1 MRIPFGVSRFDG
13 VVGGGAPP
21 GTLVLLSGE
30 SGAGAREF
38 MYTSAVMNAL
48 AHADVDQFS
57 LHYGDLA
64 PDAEVPPEIHYLS
77 FTDDA
82 DRLRR
87 EIGFTIA
94 DDVVGAA
101 TPEIRFCD
109 LSTEYFHPSPVP
121 RDWYRGETTSLQD
134 LGRDQTEDVLNAL
147 GDYLSTNAR
156 GNLVCIDSL
165 TDLVAAVSED
175 LGWTDVAL
183 LMKGLAKAAHGW
195 GCLVLLLVSRE
206 TLTDRQLGHLEEAA
220 DGTLRFEWESGGS
233 QRTRTMVVQEFRGVL
248 SRLEDEN
255 IVRFETEIHEAGF
268 DVSDVRKI
276 R

>member
-1 MRIPFGVSRFDG
+1 MRIPFGVSRFDR

-21 GTLVLLSGE
+21 GSLVLLSGE

-48 AHADVDQFS
+48 AHADADQFS

-64 PDAEVPPEIHYLS
+64 YDAEVPPEVHYLS
-77 FTDDA
+77 FTADA

-87 EIGFTIA
+87 EIGFAIA
-94 DDVVGAA
+94 DDVVDAA
-101 TPEIRFCD
+101 APEIRFRD
-109 LSTEYFHPSPVP
+109 LSPEYFHPSPVP
-121 RDWYRGETTSLQD
+121 RDWYRGETSSLQD
-134 LGRDQTEDVLNAL
+134 LGRDQTEDVLSAL
-147 GDYLSTNAR
+147 GAYLSTNAR

-165 TDLVAAVSED
+165 SDLVAAVSED

-195 GCLVLLLVSRE
+195 DCLVLLLVSRE
-206 TLTDRQLGHLEEAA
+206 TLTDRQLGHLKEAA

>member
-1 MRIPFGVSRFDG
+1 MRIPFGVSRFDD
-13 VVGGGAPP
+13 VIGGGAPP
-21 GTLVLLSGE
+21 GSLVLLSGE
-30 SGAGAREF
+30 TGAGAREF
-38 MYTSAVMNAL
+38 MYTSAVMSAL
-48 AHADVDQFS
+48 ARADADQFS
-57 LHYGDLA
+57 LHYGDLG
-64 PDAEVPPEIHYLS
+64 PDAEVPPETHYLS
-77 FTDDA
+77 FTADA

-87 EIGFTIA
+87 EIAFAIS
-94 DDVVGAA
+94 DDVVDAA
-101 TPEIRFCD
+101 MPEVRFRD
-109 LSTEYFHPSPVP
+109 LSAEYFGPSPVP
-121 RDWYRGETTSLQD
+121 RDWYRDETTSLQGLGDDRAED
-134 LGRDQTEDVLNAL
+134 LLSAL
-147 GDYLSTNAR
+147 GTYLSTNAP

-183 LMKGLAKAAHGW
+183 LMKGLAKAAHRW

-206 TLTDRQLGHLEEAA
+206 TLTDRQLGHLQESA

-255 IVRFETEIHEAGF
+255 IVRFETEIHDAGF
-268 DVSDVRKI
+268 DVSDMRKI

>member
-1 MRIPFGVSRFDG
+1 MNVPFGVSRFDG

-21 GTLVLLSGE
+21 GTVVLLSGE

-48 AHADVDQFS
+48 GHADPDQFA

-64 PDAEVPPEIHYLS
+64 DDAELPPEIHYLS

-82 DRLRR
+82 SRVRR
-87 EIGFTIA
+87 EMGFA
-94 DDVVGAA
+94 MSPDVVDAS
-101 TPEIRFCD
+101 TPKIRFRD
-109 LSTEYFHPSPVP
+109 FSPEYFHGSLVP
-121 RDWYRGETTSLQD
+121 REWVRGETTSLQD
-134 LGRDQTEDVLNAL
+134 LGRDQTDDLLSAL
-147 GDYLSTNAR
+147 GAYLSTHATD
-156 GNLVCIDSL
+156 NLVCIDSL

-175 LGWTDVAL
+175 IGWTDVAL
-183 LMKGLAKAAHGW
+183 VMKGLAKAAHQW

-206 TLTDRQLGHLEEAA
+206 TLTERELGHLKEAA
-220 DGTLRFEWESGGS
+220 DGTLQFEWESGGS
-233 QRTRTMVVQEFRGVL
+233 KRTRTMVVQEFRGVL
-248 SRLEDEN
+248 SRLEDDN
-255 IVRFETEIHEAGF
+255 IVRFETEIHDAGF